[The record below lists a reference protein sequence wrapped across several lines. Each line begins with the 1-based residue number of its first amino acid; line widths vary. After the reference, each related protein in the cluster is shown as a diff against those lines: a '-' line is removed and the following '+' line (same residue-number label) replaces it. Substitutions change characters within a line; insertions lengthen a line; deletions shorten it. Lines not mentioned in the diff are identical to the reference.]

1 MSDADCSRKWLFYVK
16 DMIEFC
22 ERVRCYTASQ
32 DQTSFE
38 ADLLRYDATI
48 RNLELIGEAA
58 SNVPRSVRDAF
69 PDVPWRAIVALRN
82 RLIHGYS
89 GIDNDIVW
97 TIVQD
102 AVPETLSALRHLLDT
117 KNKDRE

>member
-22 ERVRCYTASQ
+22 ERVRCYTVGQ

-58 SNVPRSVRDAF
+58 SN
-69 PDVPWRAIVALRN
+69 VPWRAIVALRN